1 MGGGEEGMIGRGGE
15 GVREGGDGRGR
26 GGDDWEGTCY
36 EGKEGERGNS
46 PIASDHMCPATYLNK
61 SEG

>member
-1 MGGGEEGMIGRGGE
+1 MGMGGGEEGMIGRGG
-15 GVREGGDGRGR
+15 GR
-26 GGDDWEGTCY
+26 EGTCY

-46 PIASDHMCPATYLNK
+46 PIASDHMCPATYFNK